1 MSRGLAAG
9 VISEI
14 SASNVQPILFFYGSF
29 ATGDVRLWSGL
40 GDISWDGETWIGAG
54 SLISISDIEEPG
66 EIKAQGIVVTFTGI
80 PADFISLV
88 LQSVRQNAVG
98 RVWLGFLS
106 NGSVV
111 ANPWLVFEGRL
122 DVPIIDEQA
131 ETCSIAITY
140 ESRLID
146 LSRARSRR
154 HTDQDQQSEY
164 PGDLGMEYIAS
175 LQEKEIPWGRE
186 GDNVPAPEPET
197 SSYSDNYSGP

>member
-14 SASNVQPILFFYGSF
+14 AAPSVQPILFFYGSF
-29 ATGDVRLWSGL
+29 ATGDIRLWSGL
-40 GDISWDGETWIGAG
+40 GNITWDSQTWLGAG
-54 SLISISDIEEPG
+54 SLIQISNIDEPG

-88 LQSVRQNAVG
+88 LQSVKQNALG
-98 RVWLGFLS
+98 RVYLGFLS
-106 NGSVV
+106 GGSVV

-146 LSRARSRR
+146 LTRARSRR
-154 HTDQDQQSEY
+154 HTEQDQQAEY
-164 PGDLGMEYIAS
+164 PGDLGMEYVAS
-175 LQEKEIPWGRE
+175 LQEKEIPWGRQ
-186 GDNVPAPEPET
+186 GDNVPAPAPET
-197 SSYSDNYSGP
+197 SSYSDNYGP